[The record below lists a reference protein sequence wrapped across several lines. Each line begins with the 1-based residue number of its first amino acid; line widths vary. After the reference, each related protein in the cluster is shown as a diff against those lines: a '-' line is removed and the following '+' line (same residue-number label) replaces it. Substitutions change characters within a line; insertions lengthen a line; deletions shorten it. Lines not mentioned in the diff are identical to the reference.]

1 MSIKGLKMCSKF
13 GKIFKVCLTIWDII
27 YERVKVVF
35 MKTLILY
42 MKKKANVKLI
52 ISNQI
57 VDMKKQRN
65 SLLQ

>member
-1 MSIKGLKMCSKF
+1 M
-13 GKIFKVCLTIWDII
+13 FKVCLTIWNII

-42 MKKKANVKLI
+42 MKKKANVQLI